1 MVQSLSQQGFGTAS
15 PSGLMGLNGTPSGMT
30 GLGLGVDLLGTP
42 GAMTNTPSGMNMGM
56 GMGMGMNMVPSM
68 SELGLSLT
76 TSGGHKRNED
86 EERRGKMRRILKK
99 IGRPRGRI
107 SEEGICRVGRRVGF
121 ANDIDGEDHK
131 EMERMGKVGNRAV
144 TIAGETVFVEVE
156 MKSHVPR
163 EVSVGLQLNG
173 ESLSEMAAKAGEVL
187 FDSLKG
193 TDSLADFAK
202 GVDWIAKIDRLGAGK
217 INGFEALGG
226 IYETLRVLY
235 NEEVRLAEESGTAER
250 GNAEVLAMCKRS
262 GKPVQHE
269 RGGLG
274 ISLDYWQENRVAS
287 LRNGNDVDMDVHSSG
302 STAKTSTPS
311 GLHCIHIDLERCPP
325 EMYTPIRISSG
336 WLPEKLT
343 VDTTVPIPWQEPDAT
358 FLSSAG
364 PDDSMAGNDLPN
376 DQQKLLPSLRFLAKL
391 DPPVILPWQTAT
403 ALLTTFGAVMPQP
416 FPTPP
421 LLQQLL
427 VPAFMLGS
435 VGSETHKT
443 VLVQRGP
450 VAETEAKHVYRM
462 HVAKAEYGYRL
473 DELPFAHP
481 RQLVE
486 NLPLLRQ
493 WGCFGALVQDVYSG
507 SATSLSSD
515 LQGDMNGSKFALKS
529 TVKQHETSQES
540 EVLSIDVTL
549 TTTPAPRLSFGFTGL
564 DGEKAISVKLTVGL
578 NGDMIVNGTTI
589 EGEGKTAQDV
599 GDKKARKWAKGLEVC
614 GTVGVW
620 IEWIRGLESA

>member
-427 VPAFMLGS
+427 VPASMLGS

-493 WGCFGALVQDVYSG
+493 WGCFGALVQDVFSG